1 MSARRLLWIFV
12 ASVVVVGV
20 TLVPLRS
27 LNSPAWDVWVTDQ
40 SGHPVSGITVR
51 LTYQNYSAE
60 DKSHETDATTD
71 PLRHAAFS
79 AQTLSASMARRAL
92 MMISSATEGV
102 HAGFGPHATVFA
114 FDGALQGFAIDEQR
128 NVVVDWTGKPD
139 HMESRIIAAPSTL
152 AK

>member
-1 MSARRLLWIFV
+1 MSAQRVLWIFV

-27 LNSPAWDVWVTDQ
+27 LDSPAWDVWVTDQ

-51 LTYQNYSAE
+51 VAYQNYSAE
-60 DKSHETDATTD
+60 NKPHETDALTD
-71 PLRHAAFS
+71 ALGHAAFS
-79 AQTLSASMARRAL
+79 AQTLSASLGRQIVAIL
-92 MMISSATEGV
+92 SSLTAGV

-114 FDGALQGFAIDEQR
+114 FGEGLLGFAIDEQR

-139 HMESRIIAAPSTL
+139 HMESRIIAAPPAL

>member
-1 MSARRLLWIFV
+1 MSAQKVVWTFV
-12 ASVVVVGV
+12 AAVIVVGIA
-20 TLVPLRS
+20 LIPLRS
-27 LNSPAWDVWVTDQ
+27 LDSPAWDVWVTDQ
-40 SGHPVSGITVR
+40 SGHPISGLTVR

-71 PLRHAAFS
+71 ASGHAAFS
-79 AQTLSASMARRAL
+79 AQTLRASVARRAV
-92 MMISSATEGV
+92 MMLSSATEGV

-114 FDGALQGFAIDEQR
+114 FGKGLQGFAIDEQR

-139 HMESRIIAAPSTL
+139 RMESRIIAALSTL